1 MKIPIHKT
9 GERVIMF
16 TQSIE
21 IFLAKAK
28 IQKVT
33 NCNKQWQA
41 KKSKLEST
49 LSERIN
55 GKFTLA
61 FLTLCVSNVNN
72 PHNEK
77 PLVCDRFTVSNAVRH
92 KHPRNQ

>member
-1 MKIPIHKT
+1 
-9 GERVIMF
+9 MF
-16 TQSIE
+16 TQTIE
-21 IFLAKAK
+21 ILLAKAK

-41 KKSKLEST
+41 KKSKSEST
-49 LSERIN
+49 LSERTS

-61 FLTLCVSNVNN
+61 FSTSYVSSVNS

-77 PLVCDRFTVSNAVRH
+77 PLVSDLYIARNAVRH
-92 KHPRNQ
+92 KHPSNPK

>member
-1 MKIPIHKT
+1 
-9 GERVIMF
+9 MF

-41 KKSKLEST
+41 KKSKSEST
-49 LSERIN
+49 LSERTS
-55 GKFTLA
+55 GKFILA
-61 FLTLCVSNVNN
+61 FLTSYVSSVNN

-77 PLVCDRFTVSNAVRH
+77 PLELDLYIARNAALLNLPSNR
-92 KHPRNQ
+92 K